1 MRKLLVLVVLASAT
15 ALAAPFKIKPAGIA
29 AGDVKITKTDSVKT
43 FHYSTVESAYPYI
56 GIKAVKG
63 ALTAQAIKDACGLEV
78 RENLKTP
85 GVAKFAKMSSPVYF
99 ENAGTYF
106 LGGDVDSQNSYGAMV
121 RSHFYCTIAFEGTA
135 KGGTLYT
142 SVDFSDY

>member
-1 MRKLLVLVVLASAT
+1 MLLAALLSAS
-15 ALAAPFKIKPAGIA
+15 ALAAPFKLNPASVA

-56 GIKAVKG
+56 GIKTVKG
-63 ALTAQAIKDACGLEV
+63 PVTAQAIKDACGIEV

-85 GVAKFAKMSSPVYF
+85 GAAKFVKMSSPVYF

-106 LGGDVDSQNSYGAMV
+106 LGGDVDSQNGYGALI
-121 RSHFYCTIAFEGTA
+121 RSHFYCTIVFEGTV

-142 SVDFSDY
+142 SVDFSQY